1 MEYRDL
7 KAQYAALKTQIDAQ
21 IAEVIGETSFISGSK
36 VKQLEQRLAEFVGVK
51 HCVSCASGTDALL
64 MPLMAWNIG
73 PGDAVF
79 VPDFTFFASAEVV
92 ARLGATPVFID
103 IEYDS
108 FNIDPEKLE
117 TAIEKVEAEGRLKP
131 KVIIPVDL
139 FGRPADY
146 RKIKKIAQKHNLLIL
161 EDSAQGFGGALDGK
175 KAGSFGD
182 AAGTSFF
189 PAKPLGC
196 YGDGGA
202 IFTDD
207 DSLAEYLRSIAVH
220 GKGKDKY
227 DNVKIGMNSRLDTI
241 QAAILLPKLDALRD
255 YELEKVNA
263 AAAKYNELL
272 DGFVAT
278 PHIPEGYYSCWAQY
292 SILLKNSAE
301 REKVR
306 ETLKAAGIPSNIY
319 YQKPMHAQTAFA
331 YLNLSDDD
339 FPVAADVCTRVLS
352 LPIHPYL
359 DDDTIAFIC
368 DTLKS
373 ALE

>member
-339 FPVAADVCTRVLS
+339 FPVATDVCTRVLS

>member
-51 HCVSCASGTDALL
+51 HCISCASGTDALL

-339 FPVAADVCTRVLS
+339 FPVATDVCTRVLS

>member
-51 HCVSCASGTDALL
+51 HCISCASGTDALL

-339 FPVAADVCTRVLS
+339 FPVATDVCTRVLS

-359 DDDTIAFIC
+359 DDGTIAFIC